1 MVVWA
6 GGNAVYIVG
15 GRAAKSL
22 KARIFLVM
30 LLGEHREI
38 KSRGEGDFCKGKARG
53 SDVVGWERT
62 GKVRVDGSV
71 RQQF

>member
-1 MVVWA
+1 LVVWA
-6 GGNAVYIVG
+6 GESAVYIVR

-22 KARIFLVM
+22 KARSFLVM
-30 LLGEHREI
+30 LSGERREI
-38 KSRGEGDFCKGKARG
+38 KSRGEGEFGKGKERG
-53 SDVVGWERT
+53 SHVVGWERT